1 MADTIPITFTNTNP
15 QFTLKPVAPEPINIS
30 VTPAI
35 IVTSDASTTFPWTQS
50 IPLSVWTIPH
60 NLNKFPS
67 VAVVDTLGNLV
78 YSDVSYV
85 DSNTVQ
91 VTYGSAFAGK
101 AYLN

>member
-1 MADTIPITFTNTNP
+1 MDKVVPMYVSGSFGFTWNQT
-15 QFTLKPVAPEPINIS
+15 
-30 VTPAI
+30 TPL
-35 IVTSDASTTFPWTQS
+35 V
-50 IPLSVWTIPH
+50 VWTIPH
-60 NLNKFPS
+60 NLNKYPS
-67 VAVVDTLGNLV
+67 VSVVDNLGNVV